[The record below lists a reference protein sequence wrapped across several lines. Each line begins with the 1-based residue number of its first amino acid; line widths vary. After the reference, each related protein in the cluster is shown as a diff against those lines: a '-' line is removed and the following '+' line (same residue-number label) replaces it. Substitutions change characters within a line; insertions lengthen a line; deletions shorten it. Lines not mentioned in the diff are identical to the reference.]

1 MDESY
6 VTLIRIIETG
16 VYKTEECFLPFNF
29 TKQLL
34 HVYTSTVRPKD
45 SHNQCTQTFY
55 AGLAV
60 YPVHVCFTITTSIGI
75 HVKSN

>member
-45 SHNQCTQTFY
+45 SHNQ
-55 AGLAV
+55 
-60 YPVHVCFTITTSIGI
+60 
-75 HVKSN
+75 

>member
-45 SHNQCTQTFY
+45 SHNQCTQVWLFTQSMY
-55 AGLAV
+55 VLLLQQALA
-60 YPVHVCFTITTSIGI
+60 FT
-75 HVKSN
+75 